1 MKKSNLLKILT
12 FQILTLAAISMII
25 FSSCGTIGAAL
36 SNGERPSFI
45 VNAPKD
51 VVVKL
56 DGKEVDL
63 SLETFAVGGVGN
75 VTNIYSGAAVNV
87 PFKKPITL
95 EISSASSG
103 KTATVDLKPKN
114 GSVYF
119 WGNLIFAPIV
129 GHVID
134 GVTDNNKELTPRYI
148 DVASALNKIPFDQWP
163 NQRQLKRIQKSK
175 AKQNVTTTLY

>member
-1 MKKSNLLKILT
+1 MVT
-12 FQILTLAAISMII
+12 

-36 SNGERPSFI
+36 SKGERPSFI

-56 DGKEVDL
+56 DGKEIDI
-63 SLETFAVGGVGN
+63 SSEIFAAGGVGN
-75 VTNIYSGAAVNV
+75 VTNTFYSSAVNV

-95 EISSASSG
+95 EISSASTG
-103 KTATVDLKPKN
+103 KTAMVDLKPKN

-148 DVASALNKIPFDQWP
+148 DVASALNNVPFDQWP
-163 NQRQLKRIQKSK
+163 NQGKLKRIQKSK
-175 AKQNVTTTLY
+175 AKQNVTKTTTFY